1 MLLQHN
7 AVVTDEIRNKFN
19 SLHELFFNIAM
30 IILAPLVAF
39 MAWLSNEY
47 LKHDDTASLMGAMAV
62 LFLVTS
68 VGHHATGGVLCTASA
83 AITLVFIGTR
93 CVIALERCSLDL

>member
-1 MLLQHN
+1 MQLQHN

-68 VGHHATGGVLCTASA
+68 VGHHAMCDVVHCLSSDHFGVRLDC
-83 AITLVFIGTR
+83 IGA
-93 CVIALERCSLDL
+93 VKS